1 LKILDFIRPVYIANI
16 LSDNAIIQTWAICKN
31 KGMQFGFPYEKREIK
46 NNSH

>member
-1 LKILDFIRPVYIANI
+1 LKILDFISPVYIAKT
-16 LSDNAIIQTWAICKN
+16 LSGNAIIQIWAICKN